1 MSNEKTNV
9 AEFVSELQAG
19 GWTNTS
25 AGSCGDGRLEA
36 LCSLS
41 AGRISQ
47 RLGQGVRCLVSNG
60 RSCRWLMRNREV
72 KP

>member
-47 RLGQGVRCLVSNG
+47 RRNIQGSALVSKVQARRCL
-60 RSCRWLMRNREV
+60 MRDREV
-72 KP
+72 MI